1 MAEPLIEG
9 YSDKDEDDLGD
20 DGSNIFG
27 YAKLMK
33 EKERQKLVGVELIL
47 RENHIKIWFSSKKKM
62 MKRRLRL
69 K

>member
-1 MAEPLIEG
+1 MEG

-33 EKERQKLVGVELIL
+33 EKERQKLVREELIL
-47 RENHIKIWFSSKKKM
+47 SKNHIKIWFSSKKKM

>member
-1 MAEPLIEG
+1 MEG

-33 EKERQKLVGVELIL
+33 EKERQKLVREELNL
-47 RENHIKIWFSSKKKM
+47 SENHIKIWFSSKKKM

>member
-1 MAEPLIEG
+1 MEG

-33 EKERQKLVGVELIL
+33 EKERQKLVREELIL
-47 RENHIKIWFSSKKKM
+47 SENHIKIWFSSKKKM